1 MNYTTKQLVE
11 FQPLSVE
18 ILLFDALV
26 LSVSL
31 KMQHGDVSCAK
42 RAHVLSRN
50 EIREIVMD
58 SDSDEDK
65 HYTSQESEDEEETR
79 PPS

>member
-26 LSVSL
+26 LLVLL
-31 KMQHGDVSCAK
+31 KMQCGDVLCAK
-42 RAHVLSRN
+42 RACVLSRN

-58 SDSDEDK
+58 SDR
-65 HYTSQESEDEEETR
+65 QG
-79 PPS
+79 

>member
-1 MNYTTKQLVE
+1 
-11 FQPLSVE
+11 
-18 ILLFDALV
+18 
-26 LSVSL
+26 
-31 KMQHGDVSCAK
+31 MQCGDVSCEKWA
-42 RAHVLSRN
+42 RAPSRN

-65 HYTSQESEDEEETR
+65 YYASEGSEDEEEPC